1 MKKILAFALGA
12 MLLASC
18 APEKNVYLF
27 TSFLE
32 PSVSGMNYLYSLD
45 GYHWEPIGDVW
56 LVPQIG
62 NDKPYINRFNGQE
75 QIPKYMPTRVLR
87 DPSILQGPDGTFHL
101 VWTTQ
106 WSGSRGF
113 GYASSKDL
121 IHWSEQREI
130 PVMADSLTN
139 NVWAPELFY
148 DDEEKEFYVIW
159 SSQIHPSRYTEM
171 DRLGTNACHR
181 PYYTKTKDFKTF
193 TPAKQFYDAG
203 FNTIDGFLV
212 KKAKD
217 DYVFVVKDN
226 RKPGFSNIFCVYGK
240 SPEGPFS
247 DPCEPFSPEYSEGPC
262 VIKVGDEWLIY
273 YDVYRQ
279 VRYGAVSTKDFK
291 TFTPIDDK
299 ISIPN
304 GYKHGTMIKITKRQL
319 EALKKAAAVQP
330 PAVHPNVSDQS

>member
-304 GYKHGTMIKITKRQL
+304 G
-319 EALKKAAAVQP
+319 
-330 PAVHPNVSDQS
+330 

>member
-159 SSQIHPSRYTEM
+159 SSQIHPSRYTEL

-330 PAVHPNVSDQS
+330 PAVHPIVSDHS